1 MIAAMAPAATAA
13 TRREPARTARGL
25 APLAAE
31 HAGTGERDRRL
42 ADPVMAAIVDA
53 GLVRGLVPAGA
64 GGLEVEPQAFLDA
77 VEALAAGDAAAAWI
91 VAVCGTAGMLAA
103 YLAPD
108 VAREVYGDPGSVVG
122 GVFAPMGRA
131 VPDGDGFRV
140 SGRWRFASGCGHAT
154 WLMGGCLVEDGDDV
168 RRLASGAPDVRLA
181 LFPADAY
188 AVHDT
193 WDVAGLRGTGSH
205 DIALDDARLP
215 AARTASLLSDVPV
228 AEGALY
234 AFPPFGLLALAIG
247 AVGLGIAGAAIDDLA
262 ALAAG
267 KTPTGSAKPLA
278 ARADTQAR
286 VARAQAA
293 VDAARALV
301 REAVAAAWA
310 QARERGEVAVA
321 ARAALRRAASHA
333 MGAATEATDAMYA
346 LAGGT
351 AVYASSPLQ
360 RRHRDLHVAT
370 QHMLVG
376 PATWELAGR
385 VALGVPTDTAQL

>member
-1 MIAAMAPAATAA
+1 MAVAPTTAPED
-13 TRREPARTARGL
+13 RLARSAQAL

-31 HAGTGERDRRL
+31 HAETGDRDRRL
-42 ADPVMAAIVDA
+42 ADPVVAAIAGA
-53 GLVRGLVPAGA
+53 GLVRALVPAAA
-64 GGLEVEPQAFLDA
+64 GGGEAEPQAFLDA
-77 VEALAAGDAAAAWI
+77 VEALAGGDAAAAWI
-91 VAVCGTAGMLAA
+91 VAVCGTGGMLAA
-103 YLAPD
+103 YLAPE
-108 VAREVYGDPGSVVG
+108 VAREVYGDPGSMVG

-154 WLMGGCLVEDGDDV
+154 WLMGGCLVADGEDV
-168 RRLASGAPDVRLA
+168 RRLPSGAPDIRLA
-181 LFPADAY
+181 LFPAGAY

-193 WDVAGLRGTGSH
+193 WDVAGLRATGSH
-205 DIALDDARLP
+205 DIALEDAHVP
-215 AARTASLLSDVPV
+215 ASRTASLLSDAPV
-228 AEGALY
+228 SDGPLY
-234 AFPPFGLLALAIG
+234 AFPPFGLLALSIA
-247 AVGLGIAGAAIDDLA
+247 AVGLGIAAAAIDDLV
-262 ALAAG
+262 ALAGG

-286 VARAQAA
+286 VARAQAG

-301 REAVAAAWA
+301 REAVAAAWT
-310 QARERGEVAVA
+310 QAREGGEVGVD

-333 MGAATEATDAMYA
+333 MGAAAAAADAMYD
-346 LAGGT
+346 LAGGS

-360 RRHRDLHVAT
+360 RRHRDVHVAT

-385 VALGVPTDTAQL
+385 IALGVPTDATQL